1 MTFSRSKKWR
11 DWRQHIAVRC
21 DALTRGMTPPIPL
34 QEIFTQCHVKKVV
47 FQPLL
52 LEAAIAVDD
61 DGFVVF
67 VNCDEK
73 SRESYRLAYDADRQK
88 GRYLPA
94 RVRFSLAHEF
104 VHTFFY
110 DTDQR
115 PYTNRLIGT
124 SAKETESLESACNFG
139 ASHLLLPTRLL
150 KADTYK
156 KDVLTVDGILDLAK
170 RYQVSNE
177 CLIKR
182 LEHLE
187 DWTPKRGVVAF
198 VRKSTDGYHVKA
210 VAMSAAV
217 RGLFKN
223 GIESIFG
230 SIPFKTMES
239 KNNGVLDFDITY
251 PKQVSYGIAKC
262 RMEYRQVA
270 STPTAFVLAVSVDDR
285 PLPITKHKHSDG
297 VENHIA
303 KLKHVIKQRGA
314 RRSGS
319 VSF

>member
-1 MTFSRSKKWR
+1 MAFGRSKKWR
-11 DWRQHIAVRC
+11 DWREHIAKRC

-34 QEIFTQCHVKKVV
+34 QEIFTRCHVKKVV

-52 LEAAIAVDD
+52 LEAGIAVDD

-73 SRESYRLAYDADRQK
+73 SREPYRLAYDADRQQ

-94 RVRFSLAHEF
+94 RVRFSLAHELI
-104 VHTFFY
+104 HTFFFN
-110 DTDQR
+110 TEKR
-115 PYTNRLIGT
+115 PYTNRLTGT
-124 SAKETESLESACNFG
+124 STKETESLEYACNFG

-150 KADTYK
+150 KVDTTK
-156 KDVLTVDGILDLAK
+156 KDVLTIDGILNLAK
-170 RYQVSNE
+170 KYQVSIE

-187 DWTPKRGVVAF
+187 EWTPKRGFVALA
-198 VRKSTDGYHVKA
+198 RKSTDGYHAGAIAKS
-210 VAMSAAV
+210 VAI
-217 RGLFKN
+217 RRLFDG
-223 GIESIFG
+223 GIESVFG
-230 SIPFKTMES
+230 SIPFKTIET
-239 KNNGVLDFDITY
+239 KNKGTLDFEIKY
-251 PKQVSYGIAKC
+251 PKQIGYGIAKC

-270 STPTAFVLAVSVDDR
+270 SSPITFVLAGNVDDR
-285 PLPITKHKHSDG
+285 PLPITKHKRTDC

-303 KLKHVIKQRGA
+303 KLKHVIKQRGS
-314 RRSGS
+314 RNSGG